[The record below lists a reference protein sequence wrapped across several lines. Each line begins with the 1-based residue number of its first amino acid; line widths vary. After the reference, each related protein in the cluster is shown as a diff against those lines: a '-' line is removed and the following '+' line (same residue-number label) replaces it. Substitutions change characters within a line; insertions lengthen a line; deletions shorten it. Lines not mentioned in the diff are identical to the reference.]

1 MKVGVLGTGDV
12 GKALGDGFLATGHE
26 VMMGSRSASNESAL
40 EWAANGGAEASVGTF
55 AEAAAFGEVVVFAT
69 KGVANE
75 AVVAAA
81 GADKFAGK
89 VVIDATNPLDFGSG
103 HPDLAI
109 KGNDSG
115 GEALQRA
122 LPGAKV
128 VKAFN
133 IVNYSLMFRPELPGG
148 PPDMFIAGDDMQAKE
163 TVRGILTDFG
173 WPAIDI
179 GGIRSARWL
188 EAMCIAW
195 VMAGMATQNWRQA
208 FKMLRE

>member
-12 GKALGDGFLATGHE
+12 GKALGDGFLATGHQ
-26 VMMGSRSASNESAL
+26 VMMGSRSASNELAL
-40 EWAANGGAEASVGTF
+40 EWAANGGAEATVGTF
-55 AEAAAFGEVVVFAT
+55 AEAAEFGELIVFAT
-69 KGVANE
+69 KGVANGD
-75 AVVAAA
+75 VVAAA
-81 GADKFAGK
+81 GAEKFAGK
-89 VVIDATNPLDFGSG
+89 VVIDATNPLDLSAG

-109 KGNDSG
+109 KGDDSG
-115 GEALQRA
+115 GESLQRA

-148 PPDMFIAGDDMQAKE
+148 PPDMFIAGDDMAAKE
-163 TVRGILTDFG
+163 TVRSILTDFG

-188 EAMCIAW
+188 EAMCMAW